1 MTTLESLLAGF
12 AGALSLANLGWA
24 LAGTTLGTA
33 IGVLPGIGPALTV
46 AVLLPVTFGLDPT
59 SAFIMFGG
67 IYYGA
72 MYGGSTTSILLNTP
86 GETGAI
92 ATAIDGHQMARQ
104 GRAAAALATAAIGSF
119 VAGTIATTAL
129 TFLAPALASVALRFG
144 PAEYFALTAVAFCA
158 VTALLGASLARGLLS
173 LFLGLALGLVGIDPL
188 TGNAR
193 FSFGIPQLLD
203 GIDVVILVIGL
214 FAVGETLFQAWR
226 YGRDELQPVELTSA
240 ARMTREDW
248 RRSWKAWLRGTAIGF
263 PLGVLPM
270 GGSVIPTFLSY
281 IAEKRLSKTPEQ
293 FGHGAIEGVA
303 GPEAAN
309 NASAAGV
316 LVPLLTL
323 GLPSSATAAIMLA
336 AFQQYGIQPG
346 PLLFQTRPDLVW
358 TLIASLFL
366 GNAMLLVLNLPLAGV
381 WARVM
386 LLPRPLLFAG
396 VLVLASIGAY
406 GLNRS
411 LLDLGLLYV
420 VGAVGLAMRLYD
432 FPLVPAVLGLVLGP
446 LAEQQFRRAVAISEG
461 DLTVFVTRPISAA
474 LLAAALLMLASPPLV
489 RAWGRA
495 RSRRMLGAPPPAAGE
510 RRGGGP
516 GAAP

>member
-1 MTTLESLLAGF
+1 MPLEALREGF
-12 AGALSLANLGWA
+12 ANALTLGNLMWA
-24 LAGTTLGTA
+24 LLGVTLGTA
-33 IGVLPGIGPALTV
+33 VGVLPGIGPALTV
-46 AVLLPVTFGLDPT
+46 AVLLPVTFTLDPI

-104 GRAAAALATAAIGSF
+104 GRGAAALTTAAIGSF
-119 VAGTIATTAL
+119 VAGTLATSGL
-129 TFLAPALASVALRFG
+129 TFFAPLLASVALEFG
-144 PAEYFALTAVAFCA
+144 PAEYFALTVVAFAA
-158 VTALLGASLARGLLS
+158 VTSLLGASLTRGLFS
-173 LFLGLALGLVGIDPL
+173 LFLGLALGLVGIDQL

-203 GIDVVILVIGL
+203 GIDVVVLVIGL
-214 FAVGETLFQAWR
+214 FAVGETLYQAWQH
-226 YGRDELQPVELTSA
+226 GRDEIEVVKLHDFTG
-240 ARMTREDW
+240 MNREEW
-248 RRSWKAWLRGTAIGF
+248 RRSWKPWLRGTAIGF

-281 IAEKRLSKTPEQ
+281 ITEKRLSKHPEE

-323 GLPSSATAAIMLA
+323 GLPSNATAAIMLA
-336 AFQQYGIQPG
+336 AFQQYGLQPG
-346 PLLFQTRPDLVW
+346 PLLFESRPDLVW
-358 TLIASLFL
+358 TLIASLYI
-366 GNAMLLVLNLPLAGV
+366 GNTMLLVLNLPLAGV

-386 LLPRPLLFAG
+386 LVPRPLLFGG
-396 VLVLASIGAY
+396 VLVLASLGAY
-406 GLNRS
+406 SLNRS

-420 VGAVGLAMRLYD
+420 VGAIGCVMRVYD

-446 LAEQQFRRAVAISEG
+446 LSEQQFRRATAISEG
-461 DLTVFVTRPISAA
+461 DLSVFFTRPIAA
-474 LLAAALLMLASPPLV
+474 TLLVAAALVLAGPWVVKRFSSKPQQEPVV
-489 RAWGRA
+489 R
-495 RSRRMLGAPPPAAGE
+495 
-510 RRGGGP
+510 
-516 GAAP
+516 